1 MRSIRKAVLEDIG
14 ALSDCDREFG
24 FGSRKE
30 FVERAIR
37 RGSGYI
43 LEQEGKVIGVA
54 VLEYTF
60 FEHGFVSLLYVSP
73 AARRTG
79 AGETLL
85 QHLVSICQTPK
96 LFSSTNQSNHH
107 DAGVICQGW
116 FPTKRH
122 DPQPGSERS
131 RDRVLQGGQGWGLW
145 SERLIKV
152 S

>member
-1 MRSIRKAVLEDIG
+1 MRSIRKAVLKDVG
-14 ALSDCDREFG
+14 ALSDCDPEFD

-37 RGSGYI
+37 GGGGYI
-43 LEQEGKVIGVA
+43 LEQEGTVIGVA

-79 AGETLL
+79 AGEMLL

-96 LFSSTNQSNHH
+96 LFSSTNQSNHPMQALFAK
-107 DAGVICQGW
+107 AGFLASGMIHNLD
-116 FPTKRH
+116 PT
-122 DPQPGSERS
+122 DPEIVYYKAVNAGGSGAIDS
-131 RDRVLQGGQGWGLW
+131 
-145 SERLIKV
+145 
-152 S
+152 